1 MNIPET
7 MAATIATTAITIT
20 HVFCSFLASRGS
32 AWTIKA
38 NTIKTQPNKKKLWQ
52 QIFKRE
58 IRKKTIRYLTL
69 KQAFEHIDPAHHL
82 KVV

>member
-7 MAATIATTAITIT
+7 VAATIATATITIT
-20 HVFCSFLASRGS
+20 LVFCSFLASPRS
-32 AWTIKA
+32 VWTIKA
-38 NTIKTQPNKKKLWQ
+38 NTIKTQPKKERLWQ

-69 KQAFEHIDPAHHL
+69 KQAFEHIDLAHHL
-82 KVV
+82 KLV